1 MEVFEDEE
9 RCRSSVF
16 LLSRNLKLVSNFEL
30 RVSNFRTY
38 APFVPSFDIVSEIDK
53 QEIDNAINQARKELA
68 TRFDFKGS
76 TASIEWNEKD
86 SKIELKAEDA
96 SRLKSLHE
104 IVVGKLAKRNIDLR
118 NVERKDPAISP
129 LGHATQDFVIKQ
141 GLDGDKAK
149 EIVKAIKGGDFKVQ
163 SALQDRQIRVTGK
176 KRDEL
181 QEVIAFCRSRDFGVA
196 LGFQNFRD

>member
-1 MEVFEDEE
+1 M
-9 RCRSSVF
+9 
-16 LLSRNLKLVSNFEL
+16 
-30 RVSNFRTY
+30 
-38 APFVPSFDIVSEIDK
+38 PSFDLVSEVDA

-68 TRFDFKGS
+68 TRFDFKNS
-76 TASIEWNEKD
+76 SATIEWHGKE

-104 IVVGKLAKRNIDLR
+104 IVIGKLAKRNIDLR

-149 EIVKAIKGGDFKVQ
+149 EIIKAIKAQEFKVQ
-163 SALQDRQIRVTGK
+163 SALEERKIRVSGK
-176 KRDEL
+176 KRDDL
-181 QEVIAFCRSRDFGVA
+181 QTVIAFCRSKD
-196 LGFQNFRD
+196 